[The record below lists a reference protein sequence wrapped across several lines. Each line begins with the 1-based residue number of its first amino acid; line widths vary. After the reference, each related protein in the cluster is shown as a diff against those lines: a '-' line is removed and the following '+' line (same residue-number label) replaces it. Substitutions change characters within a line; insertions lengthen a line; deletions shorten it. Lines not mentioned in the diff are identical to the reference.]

1 MPRARTTRRRRA
13 ARGPVRVHFLDVGK
27 EEYGDSVLCELGKVR
42 ILIDGAHPG
51 NQVGSGVHPSIPQ
64 QLSTLL
70 ETTAP
75 ARVEL
80 LVVTHAHQDHIGCLP
95 YLVEHRLLEAD
106 WALVADPGLG
116 WGRAADE
123 DEQPP
128 PADSRILNLVAAL
141 REEPLSPQADDAR
154 LAQFIADAA
163 NLESTYKQM
172 LATLTTRGT
181 HVVRYGRDDLK
192 GLLRA
197 FEAIGLAI
205 PGPSQAQL
213 LLCAEAI
220 ARSSDD
226 AAQVADAL
234 LGDSDAPASE
244 ADLYRLLVQPGA
256 DLADA
261 GARPGPAINLQSI
274 ITGFH
279 YGNAKLL
286 FAGDMQF
293 ADPQMGDPQL
303 QQEVTALRAEIAHAA
318 PYSLAKLSHHG
329 SDNGLDSDVLAELGA
344 TPLIGICA
352 GEQSAKHPNR
362 AVLTLLNDNRDR
374 LTWVRTDRNGL
385 STIELNGEPKL
396 SLARGEKDDPRP
408 NTTDE
413 AAPPST
419 GAPLERSRTAVP
431 TTRATETRLTPAQSA
446 GDRDVQVV
454 TRIPPGVDRV
464 AVTIE
469 VTRTGQGAQPRSRRI
484 ADWPAAVRIAGGRP
498 LPALLFVTSRDGL
511 AANVGANEA
520 TQILEALAATG
531 AALYD
536 ELPAGVDS
544 GQALALVREQIQ
556 QRPKLVGVV
565 LLGGYDVVPPRR
577 LDCLPPALRQ
587 RLGQTQDA
595 DDFIV
600 WSDEGYGDRDDDL
613 IPELPVSRVPDGR
626 AAELL
631 VAALA
636 ASPPSSLATRRGVRN
651 VARPFAEPIF
661 GAVPGQGALDISQ
674 PTTFETTATLGGDL
688 VYLML
693 HGDYIDSS
701 RFWGE
706 NTANASEAVNL
717 SNIPDP
723 GGRVV
728 FTGCCW
734 GALAADQP
742 ALRALPGVVVSPKV
756 AESSIA
762 LTFLR
767 RGAVAFV
774 GCTGAHYSPT
784 EEPYNYFGGPMHQA
798 FWRSIATGA
807 APAQALFDAKVE
819 YVRGFPHGRTS
830 AVQEAIEY
838 KILRQYTCL
847 GLGW

>member
-1 MPRARTTRRRRA
+1 MPRQRTTRRRTR
-13 ARGPVRVHFLDVGK
+13 RGPARVHFLDVGK
-27 EEYGDSVLCELGKVR
+27 EEYGDAVLCDLGGVR

-51 NQVGSGVHPSIPQ
+51 NQVGSGAHPAIPQ
-64 QLSTLL
+64 QLTSLL
-70 ETTAP
+70 GTTP
-75 ARVEL
+75 PVHVDL

-95 YLVEHRLLEAD
+95 YLVEHRLVEAD

-116 WGRAADE
+116 WGRPAGGD
-123 DEQPP
+123 DRPP
-128 PADSRILNLVAAL
+128 VDSRILNLVAAL
-141 REEPLSPQADDAR
+141 REEPLSPRADDAR

-163 NLESTYKQM
+163 SLETAYKQM
-172 LATLTTRGT
+172 LHTLADRGT
-181 HVVRYGRDDLK
+181 HVVRYGPDDVK
-192 GLLRA
+192 ALLRA
-197 FEAIGLAI
+197 FEGVGLAI

-220 ARSSDD
+220 ANSSDA
-226 AAQVADAL
+226 AAQAADAL
-234 LGDSDAPASE
+234 LGQRDAPASE
-244 ADLYRLLVQPGA
+244 ADLYRMLVQPGA

-274 ITGFH
+274 VTSFQ
-279 YGNAKLL
+279 YARTKLL

-293 ADPQMGDPQL
+293 AKPQMGPQI
-303 QQEVTALRAEIAHAA
+303 QKEVAALRAEIARAA
-318 PYSLAKLSHHG
+318 PYSLVKLSHHG
-329 SDNGLDSDVLAELGA
+329 SDNGLDSAVLDELGA

-362 AVLTLLNDNRDR
+362 AVLNLLNDHRDR
-374 LTWVRTDRNGL
+374 LTWVRTDHNGL
-385 STIELNGEPKL
+385 STIEFNGEPKL
-396 SLARGEKDDPRP
+396 SLARGDKDDPRP

-413 AAPPST
+413 ALQVPGGALPERPST
-419 GAPLERSRTAVP
+419 AAST
-431 TTRATETRLTPAQSA
+431 TPAAETAPSTLAQS
-446 GDRDVQVV
+446 GGGRDVEVV
-454 TRIPPGVDRV
+454 TRVPPGVDRV

-469 VTRTGQGAQPRSRRI
+469 ISRNAQAELTTTRADRSVAI
-484 ADWPAAVRIAGGRP
+484 AIAAGRS

-511 AANVGANEA
+511 AANVGETEA
-520 TQILEALAATG
+520 AQILGALEATG
-531 AALYD
+531 AMLYD

-544 GQALALVREQIQ
+544 GQALTLVRGQIR
-556 QRPKLVGVV
+556 QRPDVAGVV

-613 IPELPVSRVPDGR
+613 IPELPVSRIPDGR
-626 AAELL
+626 SAQLL
-631 VAALA
+631 ATALS
-636 ASPPSSLATRRGVRN
+636 ASPPASLAMRRGVRN

-661 GAVPGQGALDISQ
+661 SSVPGEGVLDVSK
-674 PTTFETTATLGGDL
+674 PTTYETTAMLGGDL

-706 NTANASEAVNL
+706 DTSNNSEAVNL
-717 SNIPDP
+717 GNIPDP

-734 GALAADQP
+734 GALAGDQP
-742 ALRALPGVVVSPKV
+742 ALRALPGVAASPKV

-762 LTFLR
+762 LTFLL

-784 EEPYNYFGGPMHQA
+784 EEPYNYFGGPMHEA
-798 FWRSIATGA
+798 FWRSIAGGA

-838 KILRQYTCL
+838 KILREYTCL

>member
-27 EEYGDSVLCELGKVR
+27 EEYGDSVLCELGEKR

-51 NQVGSGVHPSIPQ
+51 NQVGSADHPSIPQ
-64 QLSTLL
+64 QLATLL
-70 ETTAP
+70 RTTAP
-75 ARVEL
+75 VRVDL

-95 YLVEHRLLEAD
+95 YLVEHQLLEAD
-106 WALVADPGLG
+106 WALVADPALG
-116 WGRAADE
+116 WGRAADASG
-123 DEQPP
+123 QPS
-128 PADSRILNLVAAL
+128 PADARIVNLVAAL
-141 REEPLSPQADDAR
+141 REEPLSPQADDAQ

-163 NLESTYKQM
+163 GLESRYKQM
-172 LATLTTRGT
+172 LETLATRGT
-181 HVVRYGRDDLK
+181 HIVRYGRDSGTELLQAFK
-192 GLLRA
+192 G
-197 FEAIGLAI
+197 IGLAI
-205 PGPSQAQL
+205 PGPTQAQL

-220 ARSSDD
+220 ARSGSD
-226 AAQVADAL
+226 AARAADAL
-234 LGDSDAPASE
+234 LGQSDVPASE
-244 ADLYRLLVQPGA
+244 ADLYRMLVQPGA

-274 ITGFH
+274 VTSFH
-279 YGNAKLL
+279 YGDEKLL
-286 FAGDMQF
+286 FAGDMQL
-293 ADPQMGDPQL
+293 ADPQLGNPRL
-303 QQEVTALRAEIAHAA
+303 RQEVTALRADIAHAA

-329 SDNGLDSDVLAELGA
+329 SDNGFDSSVLADLGE

-362 AVLTLLNDNRDR
+362 TVLNLLNDNRDR

-396 SLARGEKDDPRP
+396 TLARGEMDDPRP
-408 NTTDE
+408 NTIDE
-413 AAPPST
+413 GVRVPTA
-419 GAPLERSRTAVP
+419 APLEGLRTAVS
-431 TTRATETRLTPAQSA
+431 TTQAAESRPGSA
-446 GDRDVQVV
+446 EIAGGGRDVEVV
-454 TRIPPGVDRV
+454 TRISPGVDRV
-464 AVTIE
+464 GVVIE
-469 VTRTGQGAQPRSRRI
+469 VTRTEQAAPPRVDDRPTAI
-484 ADWPAAVRIAGGRP
+484 TIAGGRR
-498 LPALLFVTSRDGL
+498 LPALLFVTSRDAL
-511 AANVGANEA
+511 AANVGANES
-520 TQILEALAATG
+520 TQILAALEAAG
-531 AALYD
+531 PVLYD

-544 GQALALVREQIQ
+544 GQALALVREQLR
-556 QRPKLVGVV
+556 QRPALVGVV

-587 RLGQTQDA
+587 RLGQTQDP

-600 WSDEGYGDRDDDL
+600 WSDESYGDPDDDL
-613 IPELPVSRVPDGR
+613 IPELPVSRIPDGR
-626 AAELL
+626 SAELL
-631 VAALA
+631 LAALA
-636 ASPPSSLATRRGVRN
+636 ASPPVRPETRRGVRN

-661 GAVPGQGALDISQ
+661 QAVSGQGTLDVSQ
-674 PTTFETTATLGGDL
+674 PTTFETISALGGDL

-706 NTANASEAVNL
+706 NTANNREAVNL

-723 GGRVV
+723 GGRVI

-742 ALRALPGVVVSPKV
+742 AFRALPGAVVSPKV

-784 EEPYNYFGGPMHQA
+784 QEPYDYFGGPMHQA
-798 FWRSIATGA
+798 FWRSIGTGA
-807 APAQALFDAKVE
+807 APAQAIFDAKVE
-819 YVRGFPHGRTS
+819 YVRGFPHGRDS